1 MPNILEQVPARG
13 TLQIRLADG
22 VNLDEVLSPNRN
34 TIPNLPRNQRE
45 MAAKFLECVNPNH
58 HVIRFYYLV
67 FLTEK

>member
-1 MPNILEQVPARG
+1 MEQVPALG
-13 TLQIRLADG
+13 TLQIRLLDG

-45 MAAKFLECVNPNH
+45 MAAKFLDYVSPNH

-67 FLTEK
+67 LLTEK